1 MKSKGPE
8 LVEVSALID
17 GGESAAG
24 RCLRRVSPVIVYIIL
39 FRGPHVFTFRD
50 PTAIQLV

>member
-24 RCLRRVSPVIVYIIL
+24 LCLRRVSPVIVYYSFSGSTRVYI
-39 FRGPHVFTFRD
+39 
-50 PTAIQLV
+50 